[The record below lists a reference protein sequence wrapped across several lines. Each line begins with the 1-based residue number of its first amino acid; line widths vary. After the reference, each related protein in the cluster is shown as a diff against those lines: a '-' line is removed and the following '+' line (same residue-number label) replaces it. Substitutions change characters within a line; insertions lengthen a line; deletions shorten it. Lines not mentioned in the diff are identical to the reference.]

1 MEHRIKGQIGQPA
14 ACMIENKGKA
24 LSARRTRRIFGSGDY
39 GAKACAHGA
48 TAACDAFKSRR
59 SRQSTT
65 TVDNIVGNGARHG
78 GEPRECRR
86 ENRLPNL

>member
-1 MEHRIKGQIGQPA
+1 
-14 ACMIENKGKA
+14 MIENKGKA

-48 TAACDAFKSRR
+48 TAASGAFKSWR

-65 TVDNIVGNGARHG
+65 TVDNIVGNGAQHG
-78 GEPRECRR
+78 GERRECRR